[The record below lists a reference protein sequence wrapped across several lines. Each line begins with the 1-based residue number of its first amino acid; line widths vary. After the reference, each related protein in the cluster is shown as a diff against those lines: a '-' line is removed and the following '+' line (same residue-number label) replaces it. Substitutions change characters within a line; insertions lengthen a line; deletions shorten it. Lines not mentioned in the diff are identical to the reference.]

1 MNTKCFR
8 ACKIIVLVILFSVLT
23 LANSI
28 FAFSGWTKDG
38 DHVVYV
44 NQAGYRIANAWRE
57 DRGNKF
63 YLDENGY
70 VVYDKV
76 FEYGDK
82 IYYVEKSGAR
92 VTNSFVYVTKDM
104 ILGDSIEPG
113 LFYFGSDGAAYERTS
128 NNFIRTIDGK
138 KFAFDDFA
146 HVMTDS
152 WISNDGDYLSADDD
166 VISDGWYYANENG
179 ALLQN
184 SWYEFTYDA
193 ASDRELGSS
202 NFIADDYNDIDKLWM
217 YFGNDCKKL
226 VGSDTSTK
234 KLRLNGYEYAF
245 DSRGI
250 LLLGFQKNQADVD
263 YNQRSN
269 PTVAEKIKYYDPYAG
284 DLTKNK
290 WIYTTTPKSFS
301 EEDYNDG
308 KHYWFYVGNDGSLI
322 KNRIRTIENKK
333 YIFDG
338 FGRVKDGFIISDG
351 VGYYVAD
358 YKAEDLNKDDFVFSV
373 DEGSKLYGTDL
384 ADLFY
389 FSEKEDTSEG
399 FSMQTG
405 LTKLEL
411 NDGVYEFYFRSNG
424 RAMGQKSTLTLYK
437 NSYYKN
443 GLKYIPWE
451 DTKYGIVKVSDT
463 EYRVIN
469 SNGKVINA
477 KRKLIKDDYGN
488 SIVILN
494 NVLAAY
500 IKEPLRRTQY
510 KWETRNGITGY
521 HKYDRDT
528 EKKTYAG
535 VAVASGTMYPTAAQI
550 ADIPKD
556 LRVNFK

>member
-1 MNTKCFR
+1 MNAEWLKV
-8 ACKIIVLVILFSVLT
+8 CKRIVVGALFFVVTLVSVVFS
-23 LANSI
+23 
-28 FAFSGWTKDG
+28 FSGWTKDG

-44 NQAGYRIANAWRE
+44 NAEGYRIANAWRE
-57 DRGNKF
+57 DNGHKF
-63 YLDENGY
+63 YLDDNGY
-70 VVYDKV
+70 VVYGKV
-76 FEYGDK
+76 FEYGNR
-82 IYYVEKSGAR
+82 IYCTEKSGAR
-92 VTNSFVYVTKDM
+92 VTDSFVNVTEDM
-104 ILGDSIEPG
+104 ILGDSIQPG
-113 LFYFGSDGAAYERTS
+113 LFYFGSDGAAYERS
-128 NNFIRTIDGK
+128 SSKFIKTIDGK
-138 KFAFDDFA
+138 KFAFDDYA

-152 WISNDGDYLSADDD
+152 WISIDGDYLSADDN

-179 ALLQN
+179 VLLQN

-193 ASDRELGSS
+193 ASDRELGES
-202 NFIADDYNDIDKLWM
+202 NYIADEYDNIDKLWM

-226 VGSDTSTK
+226 VGTETGTK

-245 DSRGI
+245 DSRGV
-250 LLLGFQKNQADVD
+250 LLLGFQKNQAEVD

-284 DLTKNK
+284 ELTKNK

-301 EEDYNDG
+301 EDDYNDG

-338 FGRVKDGFIISDG
+338 FGRAKDGFIISDG

-389 FSEKEDTSEG
+389 FSEQEKTGDG

-405 LTKLEL
+405 TTKLEL
-411 NDGVYEFYFRSNG
+411 NDGVYEFQFRNNG
-424 RAMGQKSTLTLYK
+424 RAVGQKSELTLYK
-437 NSYYKN
+437 DAYYKN

-451 DTKYGIVKVSDT
+451 GTKYGIVKVSDT
-463 EYRVIN
+463 EY
-469 SNGKVINA
+469 KVINA
-477 KRKLIKDDYGN
+477 NGKVVKARRKLIKDDYGN
-488 SIVILN
+488 TMVILN

-500 IKEPLRRTQY
+500 LKEPLRRIQY
-510 KWETRNGITGY
+510 KWETKNGIVGY

-535 VAVASGTMYPTAAQI
+535 VAVASGTQYPTAAQI
-550 ADIPKD
+550 ADIPED

>member
-1 MNTKCFR
+1 MNKNCVKL
-8 ACKIIVLVILFSVLT
+8 CKIILIAAILSIISMINF
-23 LANSI
+23 I

-38 DHVVYV
+38 DQVVYV
-44 NQAGYRIANAWRE
+44 NEAGYRIANAWRE
-57 DRGNKF
+57 DNGKKF
-63 YLDENGY
+63 YLDDNGY
-70 VVYDKV
+70 VVYGKV
-76 FEYGDK
+76 FEYGNR
-82 IYYVEKSGAR
+82 IYCTEKSGVR
-92 VTNSFVYVTKDM
+92 VTNSFVEVTRDM
-104 ILGDSIEPG
+104 IIGDSIEPG
-113 LFYFGSDGAAYERTS
+113 LFYFGSDGAAYEKTS
-128 NNFIRTIDGK
+128 SKFIRTIDGK
-138 KFAFDDFA
+138 KFAFDDSN
-146 HVMTDS
+146 HVMMDS
-152 WISNDGDYLSADDD
+152 WIGIDGDYLSADDN
-166 VISDGWYYANENG
+166 VISDGWYYASENG

-193 ASDRELGSS
+193 ASDRELGDS
-202 NFIADDYNDIDKLWM
+202 NYIADNYDNIDKLWM

-226 VGSDTSTK
+226 VGTETGTK

-284 DLTKNK
+284 ELTRNK

-301 EEDYNDG
+301 EDDYNDG
-308 KHYWFYVGNDGSLI
+308 KHYWFYVSNDGSLI
-322 KNRIRTIENKK
+322 KNRIRTIESKK

-358 YKAEDLNKDDFVFSV
+358 YKAEDLNKNDFVFSV

-389 FSEKEDTSEG
+389 FSEKEETSEG

-405 LTKLEL
+405 TTKLEL
-411 NDGVYEFYFRSNG
+411 NDGTYEFQFRNNG
-424 RAMGQKSTLTLYK
+424 RAVGQKSTLTLYK
-437 NSYYKN
+437 DSYYRN
-443 GLKYIPWE
+443 GLKFVPWE
-451 DTKYGIVKVSDT
+451 GTKYGIVKVSDT
-463 EYRVIN
+463 EYKVIN
-469 SNGKVINA
+469 SNGKIVKA
-477 KRKLIKDDYGN
+477 KRKIITDDYGN

-500 IKEPLRRTQY
+500 LKEPLRRTQY
-510 KWETRNGITGY
+510 RWETRNGVTGY
-521 HKYDRDT
+521 HKYDRDA

-535 VAVASGTMYPTAAQI
+535 VEVASGTMYPTLAQI
-550 ADIPKD
+550 ADIPLD

>member
-1 MNTKCFR
+1 MNAKWFR
-8 ACKIIVLVILFSVLT
+8 TCKILMVGVIFFVPTLISTAFS
-23 LANSI
+23 
-28 FAFSGWTKDG
+28 FSGWTQDG

-44 NQAGYRIANAWRE
+44 NEAGYRIANAWRE
-57 DRGNKF
+57 DDGNKF
-63 YLDENGY
+63 FIDENGY
-70 VVYDKV
+70 VVYGKV

-82 IYYVEKSGAR
+82 IYYTEKSGAR
-92 VTNSFVYVTKDM
+92 VTNAFVNVTEDM
-104 ILGDSIEPG
+104 ILGSAARPG

-128 NNFIRTIDGK
+128 SKFIKTIDGK
-138 KFAFDDFA
+138 KFAFDDEA
-146 HVMTDS
+146 HVMIDT
-152 WISNDGDYLSADDD
+152 WISSDGSYLSPDDN
-166 VISDGWYYANENG
+166 IITDGMYYANENG
-179 ALLQN
+179 VLLQN
-184 SWYEFTYDA
+184 SWYEFTYDV
-193 ASDRELGSS
+193 ASDRELGTS
-202 NFIADDYNDIDKLWM
+202 NFISDDYENIDKLWM
-217 YFGNDCKKL
+217 YFGSDCKKL
-226 VGSDTSTK
+226 VGTDSATK

-245 DSRGI
+245 DNRGI
-250 LLLGFQKNQADVD
+250 LLLGFQKNQAEVD

-269 PTVAEKIKYYDPYAG
+269 PTVAEKIKYYDPHAG
-284 DLTKNK
+284 ELIRNK
-290 WIYTTTPKSFS
+290 WLYTTTPKSFS
-301 EEDYNDG
+301 EDDYNDG

-338 FGRVKDGFIISDG
+338 FGRAKDGFIISDG

-358 YKAEDLNKDDFVFSV
+358 YKADDLNKDDFVFTV

-389 FSEKEDTSEG
+389 FSEKEDTSAG

-405 LTKLEL
+405 SVKIEL
-411 NDGVYEFYFRSNG
+411 NDGTYEFYFRNNG
-424 RAMGQKSTLTLYK
+424 RAMGQKSALTLYK
-437 NSYYKN
+437 DSYYKN

-451 DTKYGIVKVSDT
+451 GTKYGIVKVSDT

-469 SNGKVINA
+469 SNGKIVKS
-477 KRKLIKDDYGN
+477 KRKLIIDDYGN
-488 SIVILN
+488 TMVILN

-510 KWETRNGITGY
+510 KWETKNGVIGY

-535 VAVASGTMYPTAAQI
+535 VAVVSGTQYPTAAQI
-550 ADIPKD
+550 ADIPED

>member
-1 MNTKCFR
+1 MNRNHVKI
-8 ACKIIVLVILFSVLT
+8 CKILFIASIL
-23 LANSI
+23 SI
-28 FAFSGWTKDG
+28 FSIVNFALAFSGWTKDG

-44 NQAGYRIANAWRE
+44 NEAGYRIANAWRE
-57 DRGNKF
+57 DNGNKF
-63 YLDENGY
+63 FLDENGY
-70 VVYDKV
+70 VVYGKV
-76 FEYGDK
+76 FEYGNR
-82 IYYVEKSGAR
+82 IYCTEKSGAR
-92 VTNSFVYVTKDM
+92 VNNAFVEVTKDM
-104 ILGDSIEPG
+104 ILGDSVEPG

-128 NNFIRTIDGK
+128 NKFIKTIDGK
-138 KFAFDDFA
+138 KFAFDDNN
-146 HVMTDS
+146 HVMMDS
-152 WISNDGDYLSADDD
+152 WISIDGDYLTADDN
-166 VISDGWYYANENG
+166 VISVGWYYANENG
-179 ALLQN
+179 VLLQN

-193 ASDRELGSS
+193 ASDRELGDS
-202 NFIADDYNDIDKLWM
+202 NYIADNYDNIDKLWM

-226 VGSDTSTK
+226 VGTENGTK

-245 DSRGI
+245 DNKGI

-284 DLTKNK
+284 ELTRNK
-290 WIYTTTPKSFS
+290 WLYTTTPKSFS
-301 EEDYNDG
+301 ADDYNDG
-308 KHYWFYVGNDGSLI
+308 KHYWFRVGSDGTLV
-322 KNRIRTIENKK
+322 KNWIRSIDAKK

-338 FGRVKDGFIISDG
+338 FGRAKDGFIISDG

-358 YKAEDLNKDDFVFSV
+358 YKADDLSKNDFVFSV

-389 FSEKEDTSEG
+389 FSEKEETSDG

-405 LTKLEL
+405 TTRLEL
-411 NDGVYEFYFRSNG
+411 NDGTYEFQFRSNG
-424 RAMGQKSTLTLYK
+424 RAVGQKSTLTLYK
-437 NSYYKN
+437 DSYYRN
-443 GLKYIPWE
+443 GIKFRPWE
-451 DTKYGIVKVSDT
+451 GTKYGIVKVSDT
-463 EYRVIN
+463 EYKVIN
-469 SNGKVINA
+469 SNGKIVKA
-477 KRKLIKDDYGN
+477 KRKIITDDYGN

-510 KWETRNGITGY
+510 KWETRNGVTGY

-535 VAVASGTMYPTAAQI
+535 VAVASGTMYPTPAQV
-550 ADIPKD
+550 ADIPLD

>member
-1 MNTKCFR
+1 MNSKLFR
-8 ACKIIVLVILFSVLT
+8 ACEILMMVALFSVLT
-23 LANSI
+23 FINSV

-44 NQAGYRIANAWRE
+44 NEAGYRIANAWRE
-57 DRGNKF
+57 DNGNKF
-63 YLDENGY
+63 YLDDNGY
-70 VVYDKV
+70 VVYGKV
-76 FEYGDK
+76 FEYGNR
-82 IYYVEKSGAR
+82 IYCTEKSGAR
-92 VTNSFVYVTKDM
+92 VTNSFVEVTRDM
-104 ILGDSIEPG
+104 IIGDSIEPG
-113 LFYFGSDGAAYERTS
+113 LFYFGSDGAAYEKTS
-128 NNFIRTIDGK
+128 SKFIRTIDGK
-138 KFAFDDFA
+138 KFAFDDSN
-146 HVMTDS
+146 HVMMDS
-152 WISNDGDYLSADDD
+152 WISIDGDYLSADDN
-166 VISDGWYYANENG
+166 VISDGWYYASENG

-184 SWYEFTYDA
+184 LWYEFTYDA
-193 ASDRELGSS
+193 ASDRELGDS
-202 NFIADDYNDIDKLWM
+202 NYIADNYDNIDKLWM

-226 VGSDTSTK
+226 VGTETGTK

-284 DLTKNK
+284 ELTRNK

-301 EEDYNDG
+301 EDDYNDG
-308 KHYWFYVGNDGSLI
+308 KHYWFYVSNDGSLI

-358 YKAEDLNKDDFVFSV
+358 YKAEDLNKNDFVFSV

-389 FSEKEDTSEG
+389 FSEKEETSEG

-405 LTKLEL
+405 TTKLEL
-411 NDGVYEFYFRSNG
+411 NDGTYEFQFRNNG
-424 RAMGQKSTLTLYK
+424 RAVGQKSTLTLYK
-437 NSYYKN
+437 DSYYRN
-443 GLKYIPWE
+443 GLKFVPWE
-451 DTKYGIVKVSDT
+451 GTKYGIVKVSDT
-463 EYRVIN
+463 EYKVIN
-469 SNGKVINA
+469 SNGKIVKA
-477 KRKLIKDDYGN
+477 KRKIITDDYGN

-500 IKEPLRRTQY
+500 LKEPLRRTQY
-510 KWETRNGITGY
+510 RWETRNGVTGY
-521 HKYDRDT
+521 HKYDRDS

-550 ADIPKD
+550 ADIPLD

>member
-1 MNTKCFR
+1 MNSKSFR
-8 ACKIIVLVILFSVLT
+8 ACEILMMVALFSMLT
-23 LANSI
+23 FISSV

-38 DHVVYV
+38 DQVVYV
-44 NQAGYRIANAWRE
+44 NEAGYRIANAWRE
-57 DRGNKF
+57 DNGKKF
-63 YLDENGY
+63 FLDENGY
-70 VVYDKV
+70 VVYGKV
-76 FEYGDK
+76 FEYGNR
-82 IYYVEKSGAR
+82 IYCTEKSGVR
-92 VTNSFVYVTKDM
+92 VTNSFVEVTKDM
-104 ILGDSIEPG
+104 IIGDSIEPG
-113 LFYFGSDGAAYERTS
+113 LFYFGSDGAAYEKTS
-128 NNFIRTIDGK
+128 SKFIRTIDGK
-138 KFAFDDFA
+138 KFAFDDSN
-146 HVMTDS
+146 HVMMDS
-152 WISNDGDYLSADDD
+152 WISIDGDYLSADDN
-166 VISDGWYYANENG
+166 VISDGWYYASENG

-193 ASDRELGSS
+193 ASDRELGDS
-202 NFIADDYNDIDKLWM
+202 NYIADNYDNIDKLWM

-226 VGSDTSTK
+226 VGTETGTK

-284 DLTKNK
+284 ELTRNK

-301 EEDYNDG
+301 EDDYNDG
-308 KHYWFYVGNDGSLI
+308 KHYWFYVSNDGSLI
-322 KNRIRTIENKK
+322 KNRIRTIESKK

-358 YKAEDLNKDDFVFSV
+358 YKAEDLNKNDFVFSV

-389 FSEKEDTSEG
+389 FSEKEETSEG

-405 LTKLEL
+405 TTKLEL
-411 NDGVYEFYFRSNG
+411 NDGTYEFQFRNNG
-424 RAMGQKSTLTLYK
+424 RAVGQKSTLTLYK
-437 NSYYKN
+437 DSYYRN
-443 GLKYIPWE
+443 GLKFVPWE
-451 DTKYGIVKVSDT
+451 GTKYGIVKVSDT
-463 EYRVIN
+463 EYKVIN
-469 SNGKVINA
+469 SNGKIVKA
-477 KRKLIKDDYGN
+477 KRKIITDDYGN

-500 IKEPLRRTQY
+500 LKEPLRRTQY
-510 KWETRNGITGY
+510 RWETRNGVTGY
-521 HKYDRDT
+521 HKYDRDA

-550 ADIPKD
+550 ADIPLD